1 MVLAGRAAVH
11 RSALTLSEARLWA
24 SLKGSRLGVGFR
36 RQFVVGRYIAD
47 FCVPALRLVVEVDG
61 GYHAHDA
68 AGDARRD
75 RDMARL
81 GFRVVRV
88 SHEAV
93 MQRHEA
99 VLRLIRVAVLV
110 QRRALAA
117 GRPW

>member
-1 MVLAGRAAVH
+1 
-11 RSALTLSEARLWA
+11 
-24 SLKGSRLGVGFR
+24 
-36 RQFVVGRYIAD
+36 
-47 FCVPALRLVVEVDG
+47 LVVEVDG
-61 GYHAHDA
+61 GYHAQA
-68 AGDARRD
+68 VAGDARRD
-75 RDMARL
+75 RDMRRL
-81 GFRVVRV
+81 GYRVVRV

>member
-1 MVLAGRAAVH
+1 
-11 RSALTLSEARLWA
+11 
-24 SLKGSRLGVGFR
+24 
-36 RQFVVGRYIAD
+36 
-47 FCVPALRLVVEVDG
+47 LVVEVDG
-61 GYHAHDA
+61 GYHARDA

-75 RDMARL
+75 RDMGRL
-81 GFRVVRV
+81 GYRVVRV

-117 GRPW
+117 G

>member
-1 MVLAGRAAVH
+1 VL
-11 RSALTLSEARLWA
+11 
-24 SLKGSRLGVGFR
+24 
-36 RQFVVGRYIAD
+36 GRYIAD
-47 FCVPALRLVVEVDG
+47 FCVPALRLVIEVDG
-61 GYHAHDA
+61 GYHAGDV

-75 RDMARL
+75 RDMRRL
-81 GFRVVRV
+81 GYRVVRV

-117 GRPW
+117 G